1 MHAEPRTVEEIRA
14 EIAGERAQLEDALKE
29 LRRGLDAKRKP
40 GSALVAL
47 LVLALA
53 TPLTLRVVR
62 RFRDR

>member
-1 MHAEPRTVEEIRA
+1 MHAETRTVEQIRA

-40 GSALVAL
+40 ASALVAL

-53 TPLTLRVVR
+53 TLLALRVVR
-62 RFRDR
+62 RLRAR